1 MALLIEI
8 TEGIQ
13 KGERFP
19 VFDGA
24 TFGRKST
31 DIVIKDP
38 NVSSLHAKI
47 VFDGDG
53 NPVIVDQK
61 SKNGLIFNGQV
72 VTEIGLDPDIEFII
86 GDTPFK
92 TYQVTQRELDR
103 LFPRKTWQERFSDYL
118 DKNLPQTQ
126 APEPIMPF
134 HPKIELHFIQG
145 LQAEEVILLGYGPRT
160 AGFYSLDIALHDE
173 LCPEQAFKLIPS
185 ESGAKILNCALDK
198 VFLNDTVFESAILI
212 SGDRIKIGDTLIK
225 VLFAR

>member
-38 NVSSLHAKI
+38 NVSSLHAKV
-47 VFDGDG
+47 VFDNDR
-53 NPVIVDQK
+53 NPIIVDQK
-61 SKNGLIFNGQV
+61 SKNGLIFNGVV
-72 VTEIGLDPDIEFII
+72 VTEIPLHPDIEFII

-92 TYQVTQRELDR
+92 AHQVTQRELDR
-103 LFPRKTWQERFSDYL
+103 LFPRKNWQERFSDYL
-118 DKNLPQTQ
+118 DKHLPQTLE
-126 APEPIMPF
+126 PEQIVPF
-134 HPKIELHFIQG
+134 NPKIELHFIQG
-145 LQAEEVILLGYGPRT
+145 LQAEEIFLVGYGPRT
-160 AGFYSLDIALHDE
+160 AGFHSLDIAIHEE
-173 LCPEQAFKLIPS
+173 LCPEQAFKLIPDAG
-185 ESGAKILNCALDK
+185 GAKILNCSLDK
-198 VFLNDTVFESAILI
+198 VFLNDAVFESAILV
-212 SGDRIKIGDTLIK
+212 SGDRIKIGDTIIK